1 MDKDKLYHFFQG
13 TSTFE
18 EEKEIRSWIESSKEN
33 ILILNK
39 ERKLFNALLLAED
52 NYIPRIS
59 RITLKEMYRY
69 VAVVL
74 LTLCS
79 SFAFNYFLEKSEPL
93 AMHKITVPAGQRIN
107 IDLPDGSNVWLN
119 ANTTI
124 EFPLSFTKENRII
137 YLDGEAFFDVK
148 RNEKHPFVVHT
159 DRYNVKV
166 LGTKFNVD
174 AYSDSENFETTL
186 INGKVSLTAHS
197 NTNKEIILMPNQ
209 KAFLQ
214 DGKLNIENIDDFTQY
229 RWIEGLIC
237 FKRAEFKSIMKKFE
251 KYYEVKIIINNKKV
265 SQHIFTGKFRQA
277 DGIEYALRVLQKDI
291 SFKFR
296 RDLNKPIIYIE

>member
-39 ERKLFNALLLAED
+39 ERKLFNALLLAD
-52 NYIPRIS
+52 DHYTTQIS
-59 RITLKEMYRY
+59 RFNLKAIYRY
-69 VAVVL
+69 AAVAI
-74 LTLCS
+74 LTLCV
-79 SFAFNYFLEKSEPL
+79 SFVFNYFLKVSEPL
-93 AMHKITVPAGQRIN
+93 AMQKITVPAGQRIN

-124 EFPLSFTKENRII
+124 EFPLSFNKENRTLF
-137 YLDGEAFFDVK
+137 LDGEAFFDVK
-148 RNEKHPFVVHT
+148 RDEKHPFIVHT
-159 DRYNVKV
+159 DRYDIKV
-166 LGTKFNVD
+166 LGTKFNIES
-174 AYSDSENFETTL
+174 YSDSENFETTL

-197 NTNKEIILMPNQ
+197 NTDKEIILLPNQ
-209 KAFLQ
+209 KAHLQ
-214 DGKLNIENIDDFTQY
+214 NGILNIENVDDFTQY

-237 FKRAEFKSIMKKFE
+237 FKNAAFQSIMKKFE
-251 KYYEVKIIINNKKV
+251 KYYEIKIIINNKKV

-277 DGIEYALRVLQKDI
+277 DGVEYALRVLQKDI

>member
-13 TSTFE
+13 TSTLE
-18 EEKEIRSWIESSKEN
+18 EEKEIRSWMESSHEN
-33 ILILNK
+33 TLIFYK
-39 ERKLFNALLLAED
+39 ERKLFNALLLADD

-59 RITLKEMYRY
+59 RFTLKEMYRY

-93 AMHKITVPAGQRIN
+93 AMQKITVPAGQRIN
-107 IDLPDGSNVWLN
+107 INLPDGSNVWLN

-124 EFPLSFTKENRII
+124 EFPLSFTKENRTLF
-137 YLDGEAFFDVK
+137 LDGEAFFDVK
-148 RNEKHPFVVHT
+148 RDEKHPFIVHT
-159 DRYNVKV
+159 KRYDVKV
-166 LGTKFNVD
+166 LGTKFNIES
-174 AYSDSENFETTL
+174 YSDSENFETTL

-209 KAFLQ
+209 KAYLQ
-214 DGKLNIENIDDFTQY
+214 NGILNIENVDDFTQH

-237 FKRAEFKSIMKKFE
+237 FKNAEFQSIMKKFE
-251 KYYEVKIIINNKKV
+251 KYYEIKIIINNKKV

-277 DGIEYALRVLQKDI
+277 DGVEYALRVLQKDI

>member
-209 KAFLQ
+209 KAILQ